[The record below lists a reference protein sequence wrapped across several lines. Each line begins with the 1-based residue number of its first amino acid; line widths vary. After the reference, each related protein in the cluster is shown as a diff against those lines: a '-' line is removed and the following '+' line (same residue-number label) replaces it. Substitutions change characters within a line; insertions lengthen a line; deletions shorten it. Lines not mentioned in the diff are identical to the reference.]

1 MPSPGEARMML
12 FGDPCSA
19 PPPRTRRRA
28 ADLLHD
34 ARGRER
40 AGCIPEAIVRY
51 ESAIAAAE
59 QHREHAVLAEALRR
73 LAVVRYQRDDS
84 TQARELC
91 RRSYEVAR
99 QIGNDLLTAEALNTL
114 GVLDLKTGSL
124 EEARLNFLRA
134 LEVGGQSRALWARV
148 EQNLG
153 ILANI
158 QGELYEALTR
168 YQRSLEAYRGSGDE
182 HGCAIAYHNLG
193 MVSADRQLY
202 EEADRYFAQSHEIAE
217 RVGDVYLQALCLVNR
232 AELHVA
238 RQRFEDA
245 RRTAEAA
252 LALYDQLGA
261 QGAKADAYRVIGMLY
276 RETGRLALAES
287 RLRSAI
293 DFAVASGSVL
303 NEAEASREL
312 ALLYQTMGRNQEAL
326 TLLNTSYRLFRR
338 VDARRDLVHLGGKL
352 AELEGTYLAVVRQ
365 WGQSIES
372 SDSYTFGH
380 CERVARNA
388 VAVARALGLD
398 LLEQTTIRLGAYL
411 HDVGKVRVPHEI
423 LNKPG
428 PLTHEEAEV
437 VQLHPVWGIELLA
450 DVEFPWDLKPIIRW
464 HHEKYDGS
472 GYPDRLKGDD
482 IPVSAQIVGIVD
494 VYDALTTARAYQQG
508 SSADG
513 ALEQIAQC
521 RGWWSDRVYE
531 AFLKAFGRPS
541 GEWHRAEAVP
551 VDVSGGG

>member
-1 MPSPGEARMML
+1 MRIPRRSPDTSSTFPTMLSPGEARMMPH
-12 FGDPCSA
+12 GHSSSA
-19 PPPRTRRRA
+19 SPLRTSRRA
-28 ADLLHD
+28 ADLLHE

-40 AGCIPEAIVRY
+40 AGCIPEAMACY

-59 QHREHAVLAEALRR
+59 KTREPAVLAEALRR

-84 TQARELC
+84 ARARELC
-91 RRSYEVAR
+91 QRSYDVAR
-99 QIGNDLLTAEALNTL
+99 QIDNDLLAAEALNTL

-124 EEARLNFLRA
+124 EGARMNFLRA
-134 LEVGGQSRALWARV
+134 LELGGQSRELWARV

-168 YQRSLEAYRGSGDE
+168 YGRSLEAYRGAGDE

-202 EEADRYFAQSHEIAE
+202 DEADRYFGESLEIAE

-245 RRTAEAA
+245 RRDSEAA

-293 DFAVASGSVL
+293 ELAVTSGSVL

-312 ALLYQTMGRNQEAL
+312 ALLYQATGRNQEAL
-326 TLLNTSYRLFRR
+326 TLLNAAYRLFRR

-352 AELEGTYLAVVRQ
+352 AELEGTYLA
-365 WGQSIES
+365 E
-372 SDSYTFGH
+372 
-380 CERVARNA
+380 
-388 VAVARALGLD
+388 
-398 LLEQTTIRLGAYL
+398 
-411 HDVGKVRVPHEI
+411 
-423 LNKPG
+423 
-428 PLTHEEAEV
+428 
-437 VQLHPVWGIELLA
+437 
-450 DVEFPWDLKPIIRW
+450 VEFPWDLKPIIRW

-472 GYPDRLKGDD
+472 GYPDRLKGDE

-494 VYDALTTARAYQQG
+494 VYDALTTTRAYQPG
-508 SSADG
+508 SPPGG
-513 ALEQIAQC
+513 ALEQITRC
-521 RGWWSDRVYE
+521 RGWWSERVFE
-531 AFLKAFGRPS
+531 AFLKAFAQPP
-541 GEWHRAEAVP
+541 GESHRADGVP
-551 VDVSGGG
+551 VAADQRPQ